1 MKQIREFPQCLI
13 IAFTISITT
22 RSLLQRNNSLT
33 HELYILDCVKHKSF
47 IAAFC
52 VSLNI
57 VRNYYLCCMS

>member
-13 IAFTISITT
+13 IAFTISSSSA

-47 IAAFC
+47 IAAF
-52 VSLNI
+52 V
-57 VRNYYLCCMS
+57 YH